1 MHVGRYHRWRQVR
14 LNRAGHDVA
23 RLQIGIAGELEITA
37 GTVEIAGLLELAE
50 KLHIPLDLWAAQNR
64 LWDAAHELDLDP
76 DQLARLSRALWFD
89 ERTLANRALL
99 VSRLVHPPPR
109 AAAS

>member
-1 MHVGRYHRWRQVR
+1 
-14 LNRAGHDVA
+14 
-23 RLQIGIAGELEITA
+23 
-37 GTVEIAGLLELAE
+37 LAE
-50 KLHIPLDLWAAQNR
+50 KLFVPLDLWAAQNR

-89 ERTLANRALL
+89 ERTLAARALSL
-99 VSRLVHPPPR
+99 QRHAIPPPR